1 MGLFDFARGMGKKLF
16 DSDDEAPS
24 KIKDEIESDNPGVEG
39 LDVGYSGGKVTL
51 KGRAK
56 SAEAMEKA
64 VLMAGNV
71 EGVEDVD
78 VSGMEAPEPSP
89 DVFYYTVQ
97 SGDTLSKIAKTYLGD
112 AMAYTTIFEANRE
125 VIKDADKI
133 YPGQKIRIPEGKA
146 DAPPA

>member
-24 KIKDEIESDNPGVEG
+24 KIKAEIESDNPGVED
-39 LDVGYSGGKVTL
+39 LDVDYSGGKVSL
-51 KGRAK
+51 RGRAK

-78 VSGMEAPEPSP
+78 ASAMQSPERPSP

-97 SGDTLSKIAKTYLGD
+97 EGDTLSKIAQRYLGD
-112 AMAYTTIFEANRE
+112 AMAYPKIFEANRE

-133 YPGQKIRIPEGKA
+133 YPGQKIRIPEGKEG
-146 DAPPA
+146 APA

>member
-24 KIKDEIESDNPGVEG
+24 RIKDEIESDNPGVEG

-78 VSGMEAPEPSP
+78 ASAMESPEQPSP

-97 SGDTLSKIAKTYLGD
+97 EGDTLSKIAQRYLGD
-112 AMAYTTIFEANRE
+112 AMAYPKIFEANRE
-125 VIKDADKI
+125 VIEDVDKI
-133 YPGQKIRIPEGKA
+133 YPGQKIRIPEGKEG
-146 DAPPA
+146 APA